1 MADMM
6 DTLRGLLGDH
16 ADEKLKNIMTTL
28 QSSVL
33 MQNAPSAPPKKAEN
47 LAKAINNDIK
57 IEAPAKSA
65 PMQSGNSNTGL
76 SAESL
81 QYMAQIKNIIDE
93 MSNSNDSRSNLLRSL
108 RPYMRTNR
116 QASIDRAIRLMN
128 LSKLSGLAGL
138 FRK

>member
-6 DTLRGLLGDH
+6 DTLRGLLGDN

-28 QSSVL
+28 QSSGL
-33 MQNAPSAPPKKAEN
+33 MQNTPSAPQKKAGN
-47 LAKAINNDIK
+47 LAKEINDDIK
-57 IEAPAKSA
+57 IEAPAKSTPA
-65 PMQSGNSNTGL
+65 QSGSSSSGL
-76 SAESL
+76 SAENL
-81 QYMAQIKNIIDE
+81 QYMAQIKNIINE

-116 QASIDRAIRLMN
+116 QVSIDRAIRLMN